1 MRVRNIYGTHF
12 MKGAFMDSSEIEYE
26 NIKSMIIEML
36 LENTSSAAV
45 NLWFS
50 DIKLVLIDDNE
61 AVFVTPTNLKKKIIT
76 QRFQEQLKSILSQ
89 IIGFEPSITII
100 SSESGE
106 EQISKPSPN
115 EEKNVS
121 KIATPRTRGQGYN
134 PDYTFDNF
142 VVGSSNNYAA
152 AFAKQVA
159 SKDYS
164 SGNIGKGDN
173 PFFIYG
179 PSGVGK
185 SHLLYAI
192 SNMILDNHPST
203 KIVYITGEEFN
214 NQILDAINVSKNT
227 PSFREKYRTVDVLL
241 IDDIHFIVGKPTVQE
256 EFFNTFNT
264 LYNSGKQII
273 MTSDRPPNEMRYLED
288 RLKSRFMGGL
298 ITDIQLPDFDLR
310 CAIINQKASQ
320 NGLML
325 SYDVI
330 SFLAENV
337 KASIR
342 QLEGVVKKIGAIQL
356 LEGGDITLE
365 RIKNSIKEFIHVK
378 ESDTK
383 RMDDIIMAV
392 SKKYGV
398 PREDILSDKRNAE
411 IMLPRHICIYLART
425 CTNLSQASIG
435 KAINRDR
442 TTVISSENKVKSLME
457 ENHDFALEINELVR
471 QIKS

>member
-1 MRVRNIYGTHF
+1 
-12 MKGAFMDSSEIEYE
+12 MDSSEVEYE

-100 SSESGE
+100 SGESGE

-115 EEKNVS
+115 EEINVS
-121 KIATPRTRGQGYN
+121 KIAAPRTRGQGYN

-264 LYNSGKQII
+264 LYI
-273 MTSDRPPNEMRYLED
+273 
-288 RLKSRFMGGL
+288 F
-298 ITDIQLPDFDLR
+298 
-310 CAIINQKASQ
+310 
-320 NGLML
+320 
-325 SYDVI
+325 
-330 SFLAENV
+330 
-337 KASIR
+337 
-342 QLEGVVKKIGAIQL
+342 
-356 LEGGDITLE
+356 
-365 RIKNSIKEFIHVK
+365 
-378 ESDTK
+378 
-383 RMDDIIMAV
+383 
-392 SKKYGV
+392 
-398 PREDILSDKRNAE
+398 
-411 IMLPRHICIYLART
+411 
-425 CTNLSQASIG
+425 
-435 KAINRDR
+435 
-442 TTVISSENKVKSLME
+442 
-457 ENHDFALEINELVR
+457 
-471 QIKS
+471 

>member
-1 MRVRNIYGTHF
+1 
-12 MKGAFMDSSEIEYE
+12 MDSKDIEYDS
-26 NIKSMIIEML
+26 IKSMMIEIL
-36 LENTSSAAV
+36 LENTSSSAV
-45 NLWFS
+45 NLWFN
-50 DIKLVLIDDNE
+50 DLKLILIDDNE
-61 AVFVTPTNLKKKIIT
+61 AVFVTPTDLKKKVIT
-76 QRFQEQLKSILSQ
+76 QRFTEQLKGVLGQ
-89 IIGFEPSITII
+89 IIGFEPNVTII
-100 SSESGE
+100 SRENGEGEITAKPVESFSEGNSQA
-106 EQISKPSPN
+106 QIKTTSNLRGYKP
-115 EEKNVS
+115 E
-121 KIATPRTRGQGYN
+121 YN
-134 PDYTFDNF
+134 FDNF

-164 SGNIGKGDN
+164 SGYLSKDDN

-192 SNMILDNHPST
+192 SNKILENYPNA
-203 KIVYITGEEFN
+203 KISYITGEEFN
-214 NQILDAINVSKNT
+214 NQILDAINVNKNT
-227 PSFREKYRTVDVLL
+227 SAFREKYRTVDVLL
-241 IDDIHFIVGKPTVQE
+241 IDDIHFIAGKPTVQE
-256 EFFNTFNT
+256 EFFNTFNS

-273 MTSDRPPNEMRYLED
+273 LTSDRPPNEMKQLEE
-288 RLKSRFMGGL
+288 RLKTRFMGGL

-320 NGLML
+320 NGLNL
-325 SYDVI
+325 SYNVI

-342 QLEGVVKKIGAIQL
+342 QLEGVVKKLGAIQL

-365 RIKNSIKEFIHVK
+365 RVKNSIKEFIHVK

-383 RMDDIIMAV
+383 RMDDIIIAV

-398 PREDILSDKRNAE
+398 TRDDILSDKRNAE

-425 CTNLSQASIG
+425 CTNLSQAQIG
-435 KAINRDR
+435 KSINRDR
-442 TTVISSENKVKSLME
+442 TTVISSENKVKTMME
-457 ENHDFALEINELVR
+457 ADHDFALEINELVR
-471 QIKS
+471 QIKN

>member
-1 MRVRNIYGTHF
+1 
-12 MKGAFMDSSEIEYE
+12 MDSKEIEYE
-26 NIKSMIIEML
+26 SIKSMI
-36 LENTSSAAV
+36 LEILSENMSSSAV

-61 AVFVTPTNLKKKIIT
+61 AVFVTPSDVKKRIIL
-76 QRFQEQLKSILSQ
+76 QRFTEQLKSVLNQ
-89 IIGFEPSITII
+89 IIGFEPNISII
-100 SSESGE
+100 SSEKGE
-106 EQISKPSPN
+106 GEITTKEVNDSNEPSNQRQIRSTIP
-115 EEKNVS
+115 
-121 KIATPRTRGQGYN
+121 GYR
-134 PDYTFDNF
+134 PEYTFDNF

-152 AFAKQVA
+152 AFAKQVSNKNYSA
-159 SKDYS
+159 EYLSKD
-164 SGNIGKGDN
+164 DN

-192 SNMILDNHPST
+192 LN
-203 KIVYITGEEFN
+203 KIIENNPHVTIKYITGEEFN
-214 NQILDAINVSKNT
+214 NQILDAININKNT
-227 PSFREKYRTVDVLL
+227 SAFREKYRTVDVLL
-241 IDDIHFIVGKPTVQE
+241 IDDIHFIAGKPTVQE
-256 EFFNTFNT
+256 EFFNTFNS

-273 MTSDRPPNEMRYLED
+273 LTSDRPPNEMKQLED
-288 RLKSRFMGGL
+288 RLRTRFMSGL

-320 NGLML
+320 NGLIL

-337 KASIR
+337 KSSIR
-342 QLEGVVKKIGAIQL
+342 QLEGVVKKLGAIQL
-356 LEGGDITLE
+356 LEGGDITLD
-365 RIKNSIKEFIHVK
+365 RVKNSIKEFIHVK

-392 SKKYGV
+392 SKKYGIS
-398 PREDILSDKRNAE
+398 RDDILSEKRNAE

-425 CTNLSQASIG
+425 CTNLSQAQIG
-435 KAINRDR
+435 KSINRDR

-457 ENHDFALEINELVR
+457 EDHDFSLEINELVR
-471 QIKS
+471 QIKN